1 MERKLFY
8 GLIKKA
14 LRKFECLAL
23 KNEIDVTDVWLC
35 YLFVSRTKAWLY
47 FEDQA
52 NFILARHSNFVAF
65 FMKP

>member
-14 LRKFECLAL
+14 LRKFECVAL
-23 KNEIDVTDVWLC
+23 KNEIDVTDIWLC

-47 FEDQA
+47 FED
-52 NFILARHSNFVAF
+52 
-65 FMKP
+65 